1 MVAYMVRFCAVE
13 GRQIT
18 GDHKFFLSSDVNNF
32 KQVWSFID
40 VFAAAFSIFAKR
52 LAAPIKI
59 YVETEQLEE
68 EIECSTAQSVCM
80 YC

>member
-1 MVAYMVRFCAVE
+1 MKEDPHKSQM
-13 GRQIT
+13 IT
-18 GDHKFFLSSDVNNF
+18 SFLLSDVNNF

-40 VFAAAFSIFAKR
+40 AFAAANGKVSGIFAKR
-52 LAAPIKI
+52 AAFLIKI

-68 EIECSTAQSVCM
+68 EVECSFAQSACI